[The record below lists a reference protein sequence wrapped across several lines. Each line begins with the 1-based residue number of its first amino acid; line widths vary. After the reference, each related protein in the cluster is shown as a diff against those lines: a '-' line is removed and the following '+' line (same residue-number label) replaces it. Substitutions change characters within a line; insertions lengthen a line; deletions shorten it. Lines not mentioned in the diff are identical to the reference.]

1 MATVMA
7 LISSGLSESYMVIE
21 YDCICLR
28 LSKNIYYI
36 VVELLNGLLHIIFN
50 ISSFFIQ
57 NMIILHAGRVGKQ
70 FFLWGEARPKVKL
83 RLFGA
88 GESLKTRL

>member
-1 MATVMA
+1 
-7 LISSGLSESYMVIE
+7 MVIE
-21 YDCICLR
+21 YDCIRLR

-57 NMIILHAGRVGKQ
+57 IYDNSSCRKSRKTV
-70 FFLWGEARPKVKL
+70 FLMG
-83 RLFGA
+83 
-88 GESLKTRL
+88 